1 MPEKAPWRPARG
13 VRFRVLDEQG
23 VLFDG
28 RSRVVYFLNTAAT
41 LLWCRI
47 ENGDAVDPGAEGMA
61 VAAEAGPPALQAQE
75 IIAQWL
81 SLGLL
86 SGPGAAA
93 TPQPPARPRTRRRSG
108 RVVPPLGPGAIRRH
122 YALLRS
128 GFELAFADAELAE
141 AVDPTLAHL
150 APADP
155 ASEPL
160 ALAIDRHRGGFRLAA
175 GGRLL
180 DACRSLEEVAP
191 LVKLHLARLAVAR
204 FPHRGALHAGALA
217 GADGSLLLPAA
228 SGSGKSLLAAALMAR
243 GWHYLSDDTALL
255 DAQHFAVTG
264 VPYSLTI
271 KEGGWDV
278 AATYFPEVLRQA
290 VHRRPDGQRVRYLPP
305 VLGRPNPAPGE
316 QRVRWI
322 VVPRFVAAAPPAE
335 PRRIGR
341 VEALRL
347 LLMQSSWVRPLDWK
361 TIERLIDALNG
372 IACWTLA
379 YSSIAAA
386 VAAVEDIVAEDGR
399 ARR

>member
-1 MPEKAPWRPARG
+1 MSEQVRWQPARG
-13 VRFRVLDEQG
+13 VRFRVLDDQG

-61 VAAEAGPPALQAQE
+61 GAAEAGVTAPQAQE
-75 IIAQWL
+75 IMAQWL

-93 TPQPPARPRTRRRSG
+93 APQPPARPRTPRRSG
-108 RVVPPLGPGAIRRH
+108 RAVPPPGPDAIRRH
-122 YALLRS
+122 YGLLRT
-128 GFELAFADAELAE
+128 GFVLAFADAELAD
-141 AVDPTLAHL
+141 AVHPTLAHL
-150 APADP
+150 ALADP
-155 ASEPL
+155 VADPL
-160 ALAIDRHRGGFRLAA
+160 ALVLDRHRGGFRLAA

-243 GWHYLSDDTALL
+243 GWSYLSDDTALL
-255 DAQHFAVTG
+255 DAQDFAVTG
-264 VPYSLTI
+264 VSYSLTI

-278 AATYFPEVLRQA
+278 AAQYFPDVLRQA
-290 VHRRPDGQRVRYLPP
+290 VHRRPDGHRVRYLPP
-305 VLGRPNPAPGE
+305 VLGRASPGPAEP
-316 QRVRWI
+316 RVRWI
-322 VVPRFVAAAPPAE
+322 VAPRFVASAPPAE

-347 LLMQSSWVRPLDWK
+347 LLLQSSWVRPLDWK
-361 TIERLIDALNG
+361 TIDRLIDGLDA

-379 YSSIAAA
+379 YSSLDAA
-386 VAAVEDIVAEDGR
+386 VAAVEDIVAKGGGD
-399 ARR
+399 RR